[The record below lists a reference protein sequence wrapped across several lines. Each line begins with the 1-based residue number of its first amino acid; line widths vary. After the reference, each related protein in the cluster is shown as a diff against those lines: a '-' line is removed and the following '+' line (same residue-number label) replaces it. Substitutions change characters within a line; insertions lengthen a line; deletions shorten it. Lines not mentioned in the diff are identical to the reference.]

1 MWRARLLPAQQKPQI
16 SIDVVQFPCY
26 IGECDTE
33 SGDSANSTVS
43 EHAWNV
49 HQDIE
54 SPEAQPDT

>member
-1 MWRARLLPAQQKPQI
+1 ML
-16 SIDVVQFPCY
+16 
-26 IGECDTE
+26 GERDTE

-54 SPEAQPDT
+54 SPEALPDT

>member
-1 MWRARLLPAQQKPQI
+1 MFGVQDYFQPNRSLRHLLMW
-16 SIDVVQFPCY
+16 SITML
-26 IGECDTE
+26 GERDTE

-54 SPEAQPDT
+54 SPEALPET